1 MFKDGDFKRDRP
13 ILSAIQSLE
22 DCKPVLELP
31 EAYVDADGSIR
42 YRMAEPKSLREL
54 ALIKAE
60 SYQKK
65 ANLRASVLSDHASA
79 KPGWLAPQGIMC
91 KDFVHWRDCEA
102 PATIKDS
109 KLDIRIKRK
118 KINFNFNN

>member
-22 DCKPVLELP
+22 EQRPVFEIP
-31 EAYVDADGSIR
+31 QTYVGADGIIR
-42 YRMAEPKSLREL
+42 YISAEPKSIRDL
-54 ALIKAE
+54 
-60 SYQKK
+60 
-65 ANLRASVLSDHASA
+65 VLSDHASA

-91 KDFVHWRDCEA
+91 KEFKPFLVPWWDCEA

-109 KLDIRIKRK
+109 QLDIRIKRK

>member
-22 DCKPVLELP
+22 EQMLANYRPVFEKP
-31 EAYVDADGSIR
+31 EAYVDADGIVR
-42 YRMAEPKSLREL
+42 YRRAEPKSIRDLVQL
-54 ALIKAE
+54 H
-60 SYQKK
+60 
-65 ANLRASVLSDHASA
+65 HASA
-79 KPGWLAPQGIMC
+79 KPGMFAPQGIMC
-91 KDFVHWRDCEA
+91 KEFKPFFVPWWDCEA

-109 KLDIRIKRK
+109 QIDIRIKRK

>member
-22 DCKPVLELP
+22 EQMLANYRPVFEKPQ
-31 EAYVDADGSIR
+31 AYVCADGSIR
-42 YRMAEPKSLREL
+42 YIRAEPKSIRDL
-54 ALIKAE
+54 
-60 SYQKK
+60 
-65 ANLRASVLSDHASA
+65 VLSDHASA
-79 KPGWLAPQGIMC
+79 KPGMLAPQGIMF
-91 KDFVHWRDCEA
+91 KPWWDCEA

-109 KLDIRIKRK
+109 QIDIRIKRK